1 MTDERA
7 KPWATALFTFAIFSL
22 NYSCHASD
30 GYFPPISLQ
39 RVVETYTIE
48 SDGSYREEQER
59 STLIENEQ
67 GVHSFGERT
76 IDYVPDLE
84 TVEIKEAYTIL
95 PDGSRIPV
103 PEKNIKTTNDALN
116 RSGAMYSDR
125 KHKVIIYPNVVVGSQ
140 LFLRYI
146 KIRHESLFTKRFA
159 IMRVVSP
166 HIKYGYYE
174 INFVYDTQ
182 LNMQFDTREFTEH
195 KLPDKDG
202 MLRKRYSFKQDKFLP
217 IELDGISTS
226 DFAPQV
232 LASNFE
238 NYEAVGRAYQEK
250 ANEKVK
256 VTPAIQK
263 LADELTK
270 GVTDKRQQARILY
283 NWVSNNIR
291 YVGAY
296 IGNGGYV
303 PHDSQTIL
311 ENKWGDCKDH
321 VVLLEALLL
330 AKGIESS
337 AALINTANS
346 YRLPTLAGVYAFN
359 HVITYVPS
367 LSLYL
372 DSTNRFVPFGVLP
385 SSDLDKQVVLT
396 GLNSVGKTPPMNA
409 HEHGIHTTITLKVMP
424 DGTVQGNTKVTSS
437 GRKEVSLRGTQFSN
451 QTDSQEQVI
460 NDILSGANLTG
471 HGEIHSTDPSDLDKP
486 LEIKA
491 SFTLDPVSN
500 FPGPAA
506 MNIPTGVA
514 FGVLKAKMLEKPR
527 SQIHYPIKCYSSN
540 YINHIQIE
548 FPPKVRIT
556 HIPENVNYN
565 DGVDRYT
572 AKYKLKGKVLEINRS
587 LYTQH
592 PAMTCGPDENE
603 REKKFFP
610 VFQRD
615 MRAQIIYE

>member
-7 KPWATALFTFAIFSL
+7 KLWATALITSAIISL
-22 NYSCHASD
+22 SYSCHASD

-48 SDGSYREEQER
+48 SDGSYREEHER
-59 STLIENEQ
+59 SSLIENEQ
-67 GVHSFGERT
+67 GVHDFGEMD

-103 PEKNIKTTNDALN
+103 PEKNIQTTNDELY
-116 RSGAMYSDR
+116 RGGAMYSDT

-146 KIRHESLFTKRFA
+146 KIRHEPLFSRRFA
-159 IMRVVSP
+159 IMQVASP

-174 INFVYDTQ
+174 VNFVYDTQ
-182 LNMQFDTREFTEH
+182 LNMKLDAWGFEEH
-195 KLPDKDG
+195 KLPDMDG
-202 MLRKRYSFKQDKFLP
+202 KLHKRYSFRQNKFLP
-217 IELDGISTS
+217 IELDGISS
-226 DFAPQV
+226 ADFAPHV

-250 ANEKVK
+250 ANDKVK

-263 LADELTK
+263 LADELTN
-270 GVTDKRQQARILY
+270 GVTDKHQQARILY

-296 IGNGGYV
+296 IGNGGYT

-330 AKGIESS
+330 AKDIESS
-337 AALINTANS
+337 AALINTNS
-346 YRLPTLAGVYAFN
+346 SYQLPKLAGIYAFN

-372 DSTNRFVPFGVLP
+372 DSTNRFAPFGVLP

-396 GLNSVGKTPPMNA
+396 GLNRVGKTPPLKA
-409 HEHGIHTTITLKVMP
+409 HEHGIQTTIALKIMP
-424 DGTVQGNTKVTSS
+424 DGTVQGNSQVTSS
-437 GRKEVSLRGTQFSN
+437 GSKEISLRGTQFSN

-460 NDILSGANLTG
+460 NGILSGANHTG
-471 HGEIHSTDPSDLDKP
+471 HGEIRSTDPSDLDKP
-486 LEIKA
+486 LVIKA
-491 SFTLDPVSN
+491 TFTLDPVSN

-506 MNIPTGVA
+506 MLIPTGVA
-514 FGVLKAKMLEKPR
+514 FGVIKAKMLEKPR
-527 SQIHYPIKCYSSN
+527 NQIHYPMKCNSSN

-565 DGVDRYT
+565 DGVVRYT
-572 AKYKLKGKVLEINRS
+572 AKYKLKGKVLEVNRS
-587 LYTQH
+587 IYTQH
-592 PAMTCGPDENE
+592 PARVCSPDENE
-603 REKKFFP
+603 RVKKFFP

-615 MRAQIIYE
+615 MRAQVIYE